1 MATLY
6 QDPSNEQSGAR
17 IPGMKEPGADHPLT
31 IAPFKGRVRVT
42 FNGKVV
48 ADSQRAM
55 KLQEASYP
63 PVYYIPREDAD
74 LSVYHP
80 SETQTHCPYKGQA
93 SYFTLDVEGRRV
105 ADAVWSYENAYPAAA
120 RITGH
125 LAFYPDRVD
134 RIEATED

>member
-6 QDPSNEQSGAR
+6 QDPAAR
-17 IPGMKEPGADHPLT
+17 MAGMKQPGPDHPLT
-31 IAPFKGRVRVT
+31 IALFKGRVRVT

-48 ADSQRAM
+48 ADSRRAM

-74 LSVYHP
+74 WSLYHP

-93 SYFTLDVEGRRV
+93 SYFTLDVDGNRV
-105 ADAVWSYENAYPAAA
+105 PDAVWSYETPYPAAA
-120 RITGH
+120 GIAGH

-134 RIEATED
+134 RIDVTED

>member
-6 QDPSNEQSGAR
+6 QDPAAR
-17 IPGMKEPGADHPLT
+17 IPGMKEPSPEHPLT
-31 IAPFKGRVRVT
+31 IAPFAGRVRIS

-48 ADSQRAM
+48 AESRRAM

-63 PVYYIPREDAD
+63 QVYYIPREDAD
-74 LSVYHP
+74 WAAYHP

-93 SYFTLDVEGRRV
+93 SYFTLDVDGRRV
-105 ADAVWSYENAYPAAA
+105 PDAAWSYENPYPAAGGVA
-120 RITGH
+120 GH

-134 RIEATED
+134 RIDVIPD

>member
-6 QDPSNEQSGAR
+6 QDPAAR
-17 IPGMKEPGADHPLT
+17 IPGMKEPGPEHPLT

-48 ADSQRAM
+48 AETIHAM

-63 PVYYIPREDAD
+63 PVYYVPREDAD
-74 LSVYHP
+74 WGVYHP

-93 SYFTLDVEGRRV
+93 SYFTLDVDGRRV
-105 ADAVWSYENAYPAAA
+105 TDAVWSYQNAYPAAA
-120 RITGH
+120 RIAGH

-134 RIEATED
+134 RIEAIEDQGN